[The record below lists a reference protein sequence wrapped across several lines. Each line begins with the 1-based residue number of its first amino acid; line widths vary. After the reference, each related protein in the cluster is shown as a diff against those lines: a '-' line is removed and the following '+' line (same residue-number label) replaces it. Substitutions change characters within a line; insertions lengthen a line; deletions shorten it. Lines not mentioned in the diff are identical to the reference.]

1 MTTTTIPTKKT
12 IFLAMEI
19 YQDCFADGADY
30 MAPETVIAY
39 LLSKGV
45 DMAEAHSIL
54 CAITVADQYDLKL
67 S

>member
-12 IFLAMEI
+12 ILLALEI
-19 YQDCFADGADY
+19 YQDCFADGASY

-39 LLSKGV
+39 LLSEGV

-54 CAITVADQYDLKL
+54 CAISVADNYDLTL